1 MLHCTGFATSLQHT
15 SAYVNSLENVVNF
28 LFIEFSSVGNYQL
41 NYSLSANFL
50 SKTLEFPVTPYFH
63 ARAEGLM
70 RVGSTVFALVETRG
84 TLLEI
89 LLPLTL
95 EQNFSQWPL
104 LARCVVK
111 ENFFYSLR

>member
-1 MLHCTGFATSLQHT
+1 
-15 SAYVNSLENVVNF
+15 
-28 LFIEFSSVGNYQL
+28 
-41 NYSLSANFL
+41 
-50 SKTLEFPVTPYFH
+50 
-63 ARAEGLM
+63 M

-104 LARCVVK
+104 LAR
-111 ENFFYSLR
+111 